1 MKKLLLQLIVCG
13 AALLPFTQAQAAGPA
28 SKNYGGFAPGY
39 SFKLTMIEKPIASI
53 AGITGSGILK
63 KVPTGFPAFKADQN
77 VSFKIGTKGE
87 LMVAN
92 FSIPFHSGSESSN
105 VYSAKTFTM
114 VANFS
119 QAAITKTA
127 GKPTFMNLVL
137 RKKTGSGLSTKLT
150 QVVYLLD
157 VPATPSK

>member
-1 MKKLLLQLIVCG
+1 MIVCA
-13 AALLPFTQAQAAGPA
+13 AALLPFSQAQAA
-28 SKNYGGFAPGY
+28 KTYGGFAPGAK
-39 SFKLTMIEKPIASI
+39 FKLTMIENPVGSVA
-53 AGITGSGILK
+53 AITGSKVLK
-63 KVPTGFPAFKADQN
+63 NVPAGYPNYKKGTT
-77 VSFKIGTKGE
+77 VTFKIGGKGQ
-87 LMVAN
+87 LIAAN

-157 VPATPSK
+157 VPETPSK